1 MAGIAIVGQG
11 YMGRTHAEAWA
22 NLGHAADIRYVVA
35 PGEQLLFEPATE
47 ARFVGNLQVAL
58 DDPEV
63 DILSV
68 CTPTPSHAEIAIRAL
83 RAGKH
88 VLLEKPIALT
98 IDDAMAIREVAS
110 TSGRVLMVA
119 QVVRFFAGY
128 QLLRDAWQT
137 GSLGTLQSL
146 RAVRAINTPTWADWW
161 SDETQSGGVPVDFS
175 IHDYDQSNLF
185 LGAPVGVT
193 AARLSDTGPIET
205 TIEYWGGGLGQVLS
219 HAHTP
224 VGIPFTSSL
233 SLIGT
238 AGMADY
244 RLSAG
249 SPTDPDASGVNA
261 FRLTTVDG
269 STEFAVEDNSPYT
282 REIEYFLACIADGV
296 EPSLSPTDSAI
307 RALEV
312 SLAVRESLRRRTRVR
327 LHSVVDG

>member
-1 MAGIAIVGQG
+1 MTGIAIVGQG
-11 YMGRTHAEAWA
+11 YMGRTHADAWA
-22 NLGHAADIRYVVA
+22 NLGHAADIRYLVA
-35 PGEQLLFEPATE
+35 PGERVLFEPASE
-47 ARFVGNLQVAL
+47 ARFVRDLQVAL
-58 DDPEV
+58 DDPDV

-68 CTPTPSHAEIAIRAL
+68 CTPTPSHAEIAIRGL

-98 IDDAMAIREVAS
+98 IDDAMAIREVAA

-128 QLLRDAWQT
+128 QLLRDAWHE

-146 RAVRAINTPTWADWW
+146 RAVRAINTPTWAEWW
-161 SDETQSGGVPVDFS
+161 ADETQSGGVPVDFS

-185 LGAPVGVT
+185 LGTPVSVSAT
-193 AARLSDTGPIET
+193 RLSETGPIEA
-205 TIEYWGGGLGQVLS
+205 TIEYWAGGLGQVLS

-224 VGIPFTSSL
+224 VGLPFTSAL
-233 SLIGT
+233 SLIGS

-249 SPTDPDASGVNA
+249 SPTDPDASGVNS
-261 FRLTTVDG
+261 FRLTTLVG
-269 STEFAVEDNSPYT
+269 STEVAVEDNAPYT
-282 REIEYFLACIADGV
+282 REIEYFLECTAEGAQ
-296 EPSLSPTDSAI
+296 PALSPTDSAI

-312 SLAVRESLRRRTRVR
+312 SLAVRESLRLHSRVQV
-327 LHSVVDG
+327 HSVVDG